1 MASKKLAKKVYK
13 VFVSKKLSPVFDSV
27 ISKNVSSKF
36 SHLGDKEGL
45 KAQGFCQ
52 EWSERCAGGDY
63 FLKKSVLQKWH
74 HFN

>member
-13 VFVSKKLSPVFDSV
+13 VFVSKKISPVFD
-27 ISKNVSSKF
+27 KNVSSKF

-52 EWSERCAGGDY
+52 EWPERCAGGD
-63 FLKKSVLQKWH
+63 
-74 HFN
+74 